1 MQEVAEGRR
10 ARVELSSPRPDR
22 ILMGHPWVYRTEIRR
37 VQGDPAP
44 GDAVD
49 VVDARGRPVGT
60 GFINPAS
67 MITVRLLTRGRDP
80 YNEALWRERILES
93 VRLRQRLLPGRR
105 SYRAVN
111 AEGDGLPGLIV
122 DRFEDVLVV
131 ESLAYGV
138 EVRLDAIRDA
148 LCEALGPRTIY
159 LRTDAPVRRLEGLE
173 PGDRALYG
181 PEPPSVLVIEEER
194 VHYAVDVRAGQK
206 TGHFFDQRF
215 NRLEAGRL
223 LSGAE
228 VLDAFC
234 HTGGFGL
241 QALHH
246 GARSVHFLDASEE
259 AVERA
264 RGNVAMTDFA
274 DRATYEVDNAFDAL
288 RRLERE
294 GRRFDA
300 VILDPP
306 AFAKSKSAV
315 EGALR
320 GYKEINLRALR
331 LVRPHGLVVT
341 SSCSQAVDRGAFVS
355 VLREAAWDNHQ
366 PVRVLGVRGPG
377 PDHPWPLGE
386 IEGDYLKCVFL
397 QAGRARTGPPERP
410 ARPGSGAGEAGH
422 GGPGRPE
429 VSAFLPPLQGPSPDD
444 AGALAN
450 SKGSV

>member
-1 MQEVAEGRR
+1 MQEAPDARR
-10 ARVELSSPRPDR
+10 ARVELTSPRPDR
-22 ILMGHPWVYRTEIRR
+22 ILMGHPWIYRTEIRR
-37 VQGDPAP
+37 VHGDPAS

-60 GFINPAS
+60 GFINQAS

-80 YNEALWRERILES
+80 YDEGLWRERILKS
-93 VRLRQRLLPGRR
+93 ARLRQRLLPGRDA
-105 SYRAVN
+105 YRVVN
-111 AEGDGLPGLIV
+111 AEGDGLPGLVV
-122 DRFEDVLVV
+122 DRFGDVLVV

-138 EVRLDAIRDA
+138 EVRLEKIRDA
-148 LCEALGPRTIY
+148 LREALGPRTIY
-159 LRTDAPVRRLEGLE
+159 LRTDAPVRRLEGLV

-181 PEPPSVLVIEEER
+181 PEPPPLLVVEEER
-194 VHYAVDVRAGQK
+194 VHFGVDVRTGQK

-215 NRLEAGRL
+215 NRVEAGRL
-223 LSGAE
+223 CAGAE

-241 QALHH
+241 QALAH
-246 GARSVHFLDASEE
+246 GAKSVHFVDASEE
-259 AVERA
+259 AIDRT
-264 RGNVAMTDFA
+264 RGNVAMAGFE
-274 DRATYEVDNAFDAL
+274 DRVTFEIGNAFDAL

-294 GRRFDA
+294 GRRFDV

-306 AFAKSKSAV
+306 AFAKSRSAV

-331 LVRPHGLVVT
+331 LVRPQGLVVT
-341 SSCSQAVDRGAFVS
+341 SSCSQAVDRETFLS

-366 PVRVLGVRGPG
+366 PVRVLGVRGPA

-386 IEGDYLKCVFL
+386 VEGDYLKCVFL
-397 QAGRARTGPPERP
+397 QADRAHTGVPDRTLRPGEGAAVGRAGPPE
-410 ARPGSGAGEAGH
+410 
-422 GGPGRPE
+422 
-429 VSAFLPPLQGPSPDD
+429 SAFLLSLQAPSPDP

-450 SKGSV
+450 PQGSV